1 MCPPNEWMRAAN
13 NDGDD
18 DEEEEEEVKG
28 AEIQVSVLIQA
39 SVRINSFNLM
49 TRLCVRVGCGRRVL
63 PLFSP
68 WSRQVHSQ
76 CPGAV
81 AATVH
86 RLDSFNTNSFSPS
99 SGVRNL

>member
-18 DEEEEEEVKG
+18 DKEEEEVKG

-49 TRLCVRVGCGRRVL
+49 TRLCVGVGGWGWVL

-68 WSRQVHSQ
+68 WSQQVYSQ
-76 CPGAV
+76 CSGV
-81 AATVH
+81 AAATGR
-86 RLDSFNTNSFSPS
+86 RLDSFNTNSFTLN